1 MCRRK
6 RSRPSSKRRLT
17 KNVKRLSSGRSVCA
31 SAIGVVDEHRLRT
44 NGAALLAS
52 AAVSLA
58 PALVRTEAKLA
69 VAVITS
75 PKPTRWTRSQ
85 GLRWFARR
93 EECERSRLLR
103 DRGSP
108 AVIGTSRRPV
118 ALRPRLS
125 TGLPLSLSPKC
136 QSVAVRSQAPIM
148 CRGSHVRFIR
158 VARAMAA
165 TFYVSPWRRR
175 RHATIP
181 EAPCAHQMPR
191 IEAAAAQIPV
201 PDGQAGARRV
211 DEAAAAGIDTDVI
224 DAARADAEKYQV
236 PGRKLS
242 QRHRVRRALLLHGGA
257 RNGQTCALV
266 HVQRQ
271 PAAVE
276 AGRVGTAEVVRGSDQ
291 GFRRLRD
298 RGPALRTGRGRRRKE
313 AAARGEQQCDC
324 KSERGAQA

>member
-31 SAIGVVDEHRLRT
+31 SAIGAVDEHRLRP
-44 NGAALLAS
+44 NGAALVAG

-58 PALVRTEAKLA
+58 AALVRTEAKLA
-69 VAVITS
+69 VAVIIS
-75 PKPTRWTRSQ
+75 PQPKPSTDTVYQ
-85 GLRWFARR
+85 GCFARR
-93 EECERSRLLR
+93 EGCERSRFLR

-125 TGLPLSLSPKC
+125 TGLPLSLSAKC
-136 QSVAVRSQAPIM
+136 QSVAVCSQAPIM

-158 VARAMAA
+158 SARHGAP
-165 TFYVSPWRRR
+165 FYVSPWRGRR
-175 RHATIP
+175 ATIP
-181 EAPCAHQMPR
+181 EAPGAHQMPGV
-191 IEAAAAQIPV
+191 EAAAAQSAV
-201 PDGQAGARRV
+201 RDAQARARRV
-211 DEAAAAGIDTDVI
+211 NEAAAAGIDTDVI

-236 PGRKLS
+236 PGRKLPE
-242 QRHRVRRALLLHGGA
+242 RHRVRRALLLGGGA

-276 AGRVGTAEVVRGSDQ
+276 AGRVGRAEVVRSSKPRL
-291 GFRRLRD
+291 RRLRD
-298 RGPALRTGRGRRRKE
+298 RRPPL
-313 AAARGEQQCDC
+313 
-324 KSERGAQA
+324 